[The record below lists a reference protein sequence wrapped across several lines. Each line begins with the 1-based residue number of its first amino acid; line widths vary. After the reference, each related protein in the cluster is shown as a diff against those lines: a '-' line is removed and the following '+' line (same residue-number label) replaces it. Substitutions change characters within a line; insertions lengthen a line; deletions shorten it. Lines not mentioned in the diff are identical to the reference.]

1 MFLNIAFYHIVISI
15 SSENID
21 ILLKFADDTKL
32 EHNASTVE
40 ECEKTQEYLNK
51 FINWNSWNMSF
62 NISKC
67 KVLHVEPYI
76 NNEWYTP
83 VEWDLGVK
91 ISLNLKTSTQC
102 IEAARRAGAVLTQI
116 IYTETSVHSPNC
128 TNNFV
133 QILQDWVATYSH

>member
-51 FINWNSWNMSF
+51 LINWNMSF

-67 KVLHVEPYI
+67 KELHV
-76 NNEWYTP
+76 
-83 VEWDLGVK
+83 
-91 ISLNLKTSTQC
+91 
-102 IEAARRAGAVLTQI
+102 
-116 IYTETSVHSPNC
+116 
-128 TNNFV
+128 
-133 QILQDWVATYSH
+133 